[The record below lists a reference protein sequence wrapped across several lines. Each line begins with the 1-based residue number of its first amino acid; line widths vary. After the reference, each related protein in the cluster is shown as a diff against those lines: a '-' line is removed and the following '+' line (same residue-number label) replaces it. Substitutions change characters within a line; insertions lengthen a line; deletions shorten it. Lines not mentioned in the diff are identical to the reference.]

1 MTLCPAPITLYPA
14 PITSHPAPIIT
25 SFPPPSRRIPPPSSR
40 HSRVGGNLPSCV
52 RRCIH
57 GNTCGDDKSN
67 GTHSIPPLTHG
78 REEVYNNSKTGYGL
92 GGVSCWRWI

>member
-1 MTLCPAPITLYPA
+1 MTLYPAPITLYPA
-14 PITSHPAPIIT
+14 PIIT
-25 SFPPPSRRIPPPSSR
+25 SFPRPSSR

-78 REEVYNNSKTGYGL
+78 REEGYNDSKTGYGL